1 MPLGLRRIVKTL
13 WDKVEITSLHIVY
26 QGVSSVKYRRFPMS
40 YYNSSRFQTDG
51 EDRYERWQTMVAK
64 PARKRRDESQKVK
77 HYAVVPFI
85 FFLFKKGIFNL

>member
-1 MPLGLRRIVKTL
+1 MPKIADALNKFYKKKQYFFFKKKKRKKKKKTL

-51 EDRYERWQTMVAK
+51 EGRYEQMTN
-64 PARKRRDESQKVK
+64 
-77 HYAVVPFI
+77 H
-85 FFLFKKGIFNL
+85 GC